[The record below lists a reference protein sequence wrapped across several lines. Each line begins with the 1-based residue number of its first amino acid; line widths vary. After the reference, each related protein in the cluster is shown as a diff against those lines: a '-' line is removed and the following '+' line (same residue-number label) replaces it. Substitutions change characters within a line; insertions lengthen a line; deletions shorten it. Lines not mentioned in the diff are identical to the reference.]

1 MYLTPLSEFTLI
13 MSFFIGVLRLLIF
26 NIVI

>member
-13 MSFFIGVLRLLIF
+13 MFFFIGVLRLLIF